1 VPKRSY
7 RLTTASPEIEAAFA
21 ELRRQLRVS
30 VQFPA
35 EVLEEAEHAARSPRL
50 PDADETA
57 IPFVT
62 LDPLESKD
70 LDQAFH
76 IERRG
81 DGYRVRYAIAD
92 VAAFVLPG
100 GPMDVEAHERGE
112 TLYAPD
118 AKARL
123 YPPVLSEGAASLLPD
138 ATRPALVWTMD
149 VDETGEGT
157 DVEVRHALVR
167 SRAKLDYV
175 SAQQA
180 LDGGTAEEQL
190 RLLREVGIL
199 RQQREARRG
208 GVSLAIPEQVITQDD
223 DGYGLQFRAP
233 LPVEGWNA
241 QLSLM
246 TGMAAAETMLKGGV
260 GLLRTV
266 PVADPDRLER
276 LRLTAKALR
285 VVWPDDV
292 PYPAFVRS
300 LSPFVARQAALLVEA
315 ASLLRGS
322 SYTWFERVP
331 PEQPTHSALAS
342 TYAHTTA
349 PLRRL
354 VDRYAGEACIALSQ
368 GAEVPEWVRAE
379 LPTLSEVMAKS
390 AGRAGQYEAG
400 IVSIVEAALLAPR
413 VGDTFEAIV
422 VELHQRRGGATVA
435 IREPSVVARCRGDG
449 LPLGGRVLVR
459 LEEADVMQRLVRFAP
474 AADT

>member
-1 VPKRSY
+1 VPKRSV
-7 RLTTASPEIEAAFA
+7 RLATESPEIEAAFA

-30 VQFPA
+30 LQFPA
-35 EVLEEAEHAARSPRL
+35 EALAEAEQTAHGPRL
-50 PDADETA
+50 PDADETS

-62 LDPLESKD
+62 LDPLGSMD

-92 VAAFVLPG
+92 VAAFVQPG
-100 GPMDVEAHERGE
+100 GSMDVEAHERGE

-118 AKARL
+118 ENARL
-123 YPPVLSEGAASLLPD
+123 YPPALSEGAASLLPD
-138 ATRPALVWTMD
+138 QTRPAVVWTMD
-149 VDETGEGT
+149 VDETGEGV
-157 DVEVRHALVR
+157 DVHVRHALVR

-180 LDGGTAEEQL
+180 LDGGTADEQL

-208 GVSLAIPEQVITQDD
+208 GVSLSLPEQMITEDD

-241 QLSLM
+241 QISLM
-246 TGMAAAETMLKGGV
+246 TGMAAAELMLSGNI

-266 PVADPDRLER
+266 PVADPEHLER
-276 LRLTAKALR
+276 LRLTAKALN
-285 VVWPDDV
+285 VEWPDDV
-292 PYPAFVRS
+292 AYQDFVRG
-300 LSPFVARQAALLVEA
+300 LSPFIARQAALLVEA
-315 ASLLRGS
+315 GGLLRGS
-322 SYTWFERVP
+322 GYTWFEHEP
-331 PEQPTHSALAS
+331 PEDPIHSALAS

-354 VDRYAGEACIALSQ
+354 VDRYVGEACIALSA
-368 GAEVPEWVRAE
+368 GTEVPEWVRAE
-379 LPTLSEVMAKS
+379 LPTLPEAMAKS

-413 VGDTFEAIV
+413 IGDTFEAIV
-422 VELHQRRGGATVA
+422 VELHKRRGGATVA
-435 IREPSVVARCRGDG
+435 IRQPAVTARCRGDN

-459 LEEADVMQRLVRFAP
+459 LEEADVMRRLVRFAP
-474 AADT
+474 A